1 MGASLRHDISK
12 FNSRFVPGASGYYHH
27 GGSLPLPLPA
37 RHERGEGWGEGHVP
51 SNRIIGIPS
60 PLPSPHSCVVG
71 RGNRPAAWW
80 WFELPSTEIGRAS
93 CRERVEVS
101 VGG

>member
-1 MGASLRHDISK
+1 MEPRRLPTDAAATGA
-12 FNSRFVPGASGYYHH
+12 GASGYYHH

-51 SNRIIGIPS
+51 SNWLIGIPS

-80 WFELPSTEIGRAS
+80 WFELPSTGPRRS
-93 CRERVEVS
+93 
-101 VGG
+101 